1 MDNSNYIYEMKS
13 VANKA
18 QDSASVI
25 KKENGYTLGVNS
37 SNTIY
42 LAFPGETEANPHMYL
57 GKDTP
62 ENRKKAEE
70 VFNSFKSIKH
80 TKDDRTVDAGYVT
93 TGRMVVRYAED
104 ILREMGKNN
113 STGRYDRVV
122 QGCRSLLGGSLL
134 EGDKLKDA
142 VRKEVERLLKK
153 YNPNDARTVDKVF
166 SVRFLTK
173 NGDLDSKIVE
183 AKDKDDAE
191 DKVKE
196 MLGDYVK
203 RVAAVLD
210 AAPIDR
216 AIRATDE
223 YNKYAS
229 YTDKQFLKESIAEMR
244 RYERNWSFMTT
255 SQKRDISPV
264 GGLSELRKNIKQA
277 EERLKEL
284 GG

>member
-1 MDNSNYIYEMKS
+1 MDNSNYIYEMKAP
-13 VANKA
+13 VNKA
-18 QDSASVI
+18 KDSASII

-42 LAFPGETEANPHMYL
+42 LAFPGETEVNPHMYL

-80 TKDDRTVDAGYVT
+80 TKDDRTADAGYVT

-122 QGCRSLLGGSLL
+122 QGCRSTLGQSLL

-153 YNPNDARTVDKVF
+153 YNPNDARTVDKKF
-166 SVRFLTK
+166 KL
-173 NGDLDSKIVE
+173 NIYGG
-183 AKDKDDAE
+183 
-191 DKVKE
+191 KVKTIE
-196 MLGDYVK
+196 ANSEEEAREKYHSSTKYPGTIIKVEEVRDS
-203 RVAAVLD
+203 A
-210 AAPIDR
+210 IDK

-223 YNKYAS
+223 IVTVN
-229 YTDKQFLKESIAEMR
+229 ESDFVNSHAKNPKGYGYWIFGIGSKDMSDWFTVTGNYSE
-244 RYERNWSFMTT
+244 SK
-255 SQKRDISPV
+255 KRAI
-264 GGLSELRKNIKQA
+264 
-277 EERLKEL
+277 EEAKKRGKSTIFTM
-284 GG
+284 G